1 MGMIYLDNNATTAMD
16 ADVLSAMLPYFVEEY
31 GNASSV
37 LNAYGRHAEEAVNEA
52 VDVLKDIFHASSR
65 RNFIFT
71 SGATEANN
79 LAISGI
85 VQSYQKMSPH
95 IITSGIEHQS
105 VLQVCRFWEMQGVQC
120 TYLEVNSSGIIE
132 LQQLREEI
140 RDNTVL
146 ISIMA
151 ANNEI
156 GTIQPIAEIG
166 ELAHSN
172 HILFHTDATQ
182 YMYYKI
188 INLREMPID
197 MLSFSAHKIHGPK
210 GVGVLYANG
219 KARRRL
225 CPILFGGNQQWGI
238 RSGTLNVPGIVGI
251 SKAIEILSEN
261 QCKDNERIKKLRNQ
275 LYELLCDNHLVYIN
289 GSCEQRLPNNLN
301 VRFQRVKSLALISR
315 LPELAVSVASACSS
329 GVTSSSH
336 VLKALHLS
344 EDEIH
349 SSVRFGLSKYTTKE
363 EIEYA
368 AKLINQILDL
378 LVNDLNSN

>member
-1 MGMIYLDNNATTAMD
+1 MIYLDNNATTAMD
-16 ADVLSAMLPYFVEEY
+16 ADVLSAMLPYFMEEY

-52 VDVLKDIFHASSR
+52 IDVLKDIFHASSR
-65 RNFIFT
+65 RDFVFT

-85 VQSYQKMSPH
+85 VQSYQKIRPH

-105 VLQVCRFWEMQGVQC
+105 VLQVCRFWEMQGVEC
-120 TYLEVNSSGIIE
+120 TYLEVNSSGIID

-146 ISIMA
+146 ISVMA

-172 HILFHTDATQ
+172 HIFFHTDATQ

-188 INLREMPID
+188 INLQEMPID

-210 GVGVLYANG
+210 GVGVLYANS

-225 CPILFGGNQQWGI
+225 CPILFGGNQQKGI

-251 SKAIEILSEN
+251 SKAIEILSES
-261 QCKDNERIKKLRNQ
+261 QYKDNIRIKKLRD
-275 LYELLCDNHLVYIN
+275 ELFELFCNNHSVYLN
-289 GSCEQRLPNNLN
+289 GSLDQRLPNNLN
-301 VRFQRVKSLALISR
+301 VRFQDVKSFALISKM
-315 LPELAVSVASACSS
+315 PELAISVASACLS
-329 GVTSSSH
+329 GASLSSH

-349 SSVRFGLSKYTTKE
+349 SSVRFGLSKYTTEE
-363 EIEYA
+363 EIVCT
-368 AKLINQILDL
+368 AKMIHETIKELELKE
-378 LVNDLNSN
+378 

>member
-1 MGMIYLDNNATTAMD
+1 MRTIYLDNNATTVMD
-16 ADVLSAMLPYFVEEY
+16 ADVLSAMLPYFTEEY

-37 LNAYGRHAEEAVNEA
+37 LNAYGRHAEEAVNVA
-52 VDVLKDIFHASSR
+52 VDVLKDIFHASSSR
-65 RNFIFT
+65 DFTFT

-85 VQSYQKMSPH
+85 VQSYQKMRPH

-105 VLQVCRFWEMQGVQC
+105 VLQVCRFWEMQGAQC
-120 TYLEVNSSGIIE
+120 TYLEVNSSGIVD

-146 ISIMA
+146 ISVMA

-166 ELAHSN
+166 ELAHRN

-188 INLREMPID
+188 INVREMPID

-210 GVGVLYANG
+210 GVGVLYANRE
-219 KARRRL
+219 ARRRL

-251 SKAIEILSEN
+251 SKAIEILSES
-261 QCKDNERIKKLRNQ
+261 QCKSNERIKKLRNQ
-275 LYELLCDNHLVYIN
+275 LYELLCNNHLVYVN
-289 GSCEQRLPNNLN
+289 GDLEQRLPNNLN
-301 VRFQRVKSLALISR
+301 VRFPTVKSVALISK
-315 LPELAVSVASACSS
+315 LPELAVSVASACLS
-329 GVTSSSH
+329 GVSSSSH

-349 SSVRFGLSKYTTKE
+349 SSVRFGLSKYTTE
-363 EIEYA
+363 EDIIHTVNMFHKAIKDIEL
-368 AKLINQILDL
+368 K
-378 LVNDLNSN
+378 

>member
-1 MGMIYLDNNATTAMD
+1 MRMIYLDNNATTAMD
-16 ADVLSAMLPYFVEEY
+16 ADVLSAMLPYFMEEY

-37 LNAYGRHAEEAVNEA
+37 LNVYGRHAEEAVNEA
-52 VDVLKDIFHASSR
+52 IDVLKDIFHASSR
-65 RNFIFT
+65 RDFIFT

-85 VQSYQKMSPH
+85 VQSYQKMRPH

-120 TYLEVNSSGIIE
+120 TYLEVDSSGIID

-146 ISIMA
+146 ISVMA

-156 GTIQPIAEIG
+156 GTIQPIGEIG

-188 INLREMPID
+188 INLQEMPMD

-219 KARRRL
+219 RARRRL
-225 CPILFGGNQQWGI
+225 RPILFGGNQQWGI

-251 SKAIEILSEN
+251 SKAIEILSKS
-261 QCKDNERIKKLRNQ
+261 QCKDSMRIKKLRDE
-275 LYELLCDNHLVYIN
+275 LYELLCKNHSVYVN
-289 GSCEQRLPNNLN
+289 GSLEQRLPNNLN
-301 VRFQRVKSLALISR
+301 VRFSDVKSFALISK
-315 LPELAVSVASACSS
+315 LPELAVSVASACLSS
-329 GVTSSSH
+329 TSSSSH
-336 VLKALHLS
+336 VLKALHLA

-349 SSVRFGLSKYTTKE
+349 SSVRFGLSKYTTEE
-363 EIEYA
+363 EIIYVA
-368 AKLINQILDL
+368 RVINQALGML
-378 LVNDLNSN
+378 H